1 MVHLLP
7 HERFDLYKNTVS
19 RLTSMEKCLSDL
31 TTCKNNENTCQE
43 IVKVSKRVNQ
53 DMEVPLPAQVM
64 VENIIL
70 SRQEQKNE
78 ENPIFPEQMTA
89 SSQEDD
95 AIHKNIGSKDPHQ
108 NTLNKDQTNE
118 DVLKVS
124 KKKKQI
130 QGVIQKIVKKEKLF
144 KNVFGIKIIQIKQ
157 A

>member
-1 MVHLLP
+1 M
-7 HERFDLYKNTVS
+7 KNTY
-19 RLTSMEKCLSDL
+19 
-31 TTCKNNENTCQE
+31 QE

-53 DMEVPLPAQVM
+53 EMEVPLPTQLM
-64 VENIIL
+64 VENTIL
-70 SRQEQKNE
+70 SRQEQKTE

-130 QGVIQKIVKKEKLF
+130 QGVIQKIVKKEKLL

>member
-53 DMEVPLPAQVM
+53 DMEVTLPAQVM

-70 SRQEQKNE
+70 SRQEQK
-78 ENPIFPEQMTA
+78 T
-89 SSQEDD
+89 
-95 AIHKNIGSKDPHQ
+95 
-108 NTLNKDQTNE
+108 
-118 DVLKVS
+118 
-124 KKKKQI
+124 
-130 QGVIQKIVKKEKLF
+130 
-144 KNVFGIKIIQIKQ
+144 
-157 A
+157 